1 MTYIEFFDQDP
12 LLNVAA
18 CLAKTPARVV
28 FIGSDRKKMEA
39 HVLRYGKLLADRSQE
54 IEFVTKSV
62 NQNDLSAL
70 VDALTDIIATDECVV
85 DLTGGSEMAILAMGM
100 LLERNPK
107 AKVHLRRFL
116 PGRSII
122 QEITTTGEKNTVGKV
137 SLSIPEAIALR
148 GGRIVY
154 AEEKDDATYTW
165 EVTPEFEAQ
174 VADLWDYCRRDPSNW
189 NRRVGELKRYEAAG
203 LPVSPTVTPVFWED
217 ANDLE
222 FPRGA
227 FWDFL
232 SGAGLLRVEKTEK
245 GFTLHYASPQVKK
258 ALLQEGQVLE
268 LVVYLALLKAGVEE
282 ELPVDVMTGVSL
294 LWDDDNDPEETENEV
309 DVIALRGTVPVFISC
324 KNGRVEP
331 EELYKLSTVTERFG
345 GELGRA
351 VLIANQLPEEGRFA
365 QSFRTRA
372 EDMNIRIL
380 DDLEEYAA
388 SELPRLLANLWR
400 N

>member
-1 MTYIEFFDQDP
+1 
-12 LLNVAA
+12 
-18 CLAKTPARVV
+18 
-28 FIGSDRKKMEA
+28 ME
-39 HVLRYGKLLADRSQE
+39 
-54 IEFVTKSV
+54 KS
-62 NQNDLSAL
+62 
-70 VDALTDIIATDECVV
+70 
-85 DLTGGSEMAILAMGM
+85 
-100 LLERNPK
+100 
-107 AKVHLRRFL
+107 
-116 PGRSII
+116 
-122 QEITTTGEKNTVGKV
+122 
-137 SLSIPEAIALR
+137 
-148 GGRIVY
+148 
-154 AEEKDDATYTW
+154 
-165 EVTPEFEAQ
+165 
-174 VADLWDYCRRDPSNW
+174 
-189 NRRVGELKRYEAAG
+189 
-203 LPVSPTVTPVFWED
+203 
-217 ANDLE
+217 
-222 FPRGA
+222 
-227 FWDFL
+227 
-232 SGAGLLRVEKTEK
+232 EK

-365 QSFRTRA
+365 QSFRARA

-388 SELPRLLANLWR
+388 SELPHRLASLWR
-400 N
+400 S